1 MEAFYLVALLIVATI
16 ISNMVYTVFPKIPL
30 TFYQIACGFLL
41 TLLPIFRD
49 YTLYPEFF
57 MVGII
62 APLMFNDGRNTD
74 VSHLGNAFHH
84 IMSMAVY
91 LAILT
96 AVIIGTFAHTMM
108 AIIPLSLC
116 FALAAIVTPTD
127 SLAFS
132 SITEG
137 VSLPENV
144 STVLESESLFN
155 DASGI
160 VVFNLALSSFL
171 TGQFSFSK
179 GLINFIISFFGGLI
193 IGLIA
198 GLAFVKLQTFLV
210 NKSMDTSSVIVP
222 FSLMTPFAIYLIS
235 EHLGCSGI
243 LAVVAAGIV
252 YGLNQSRLKLTTT
265 NVRLVTG
272 ATWSIVSNLLNG
284 IVFVLLGV
292 TLPTVISN
300 IIPLS
305 STLTIE
311 LAGLAFAIYLLM
323 GIVRFLWAKLNFI
336 RLNRDQP
343 STMKEAFLIAIGG
356 VHGTITLSM
365 ALSLPLTL
373 SGHAFPYRNEII
385 FVATIVILLSLVVPA
400 FILPNMLP
408 RKKDDDQSSFNHY
421 RTEMVNYSIS
431 QVKAQE
437 SVPLADRNY
446 VIDMLASQK
455 QGGNI
460 DKTQIN
466 DIMNQTHKVE
476 IDAITGLLT
485 AGKIPQNV
493 ANQISRRMMMTPG
506 QRGGF
511 LTKLQFLFR
520 VRFPNKRTRK
530 IKRNM
535 QSVASRFS
543 PELNQKLF
551 DKKVAIRKI
560 VEDTVYQHV
569 NKFLDDIENETN
581 APSIAFVRNGYNFRH
596 ARIDSSDSSDD
607 LRNQLL
613 IQAFQYEYSYV
624 ASAFRDKEISR
635 TISDQLNQSVTTDQM
650 VYMEQG

>member
-1 MEAFYLVALLIVATI
+1 
-16 ISNMVYTVFPKIPL
+16 
-30 TFYQIACGFLL
+30 
-41 TLLPIFRD
+41 
-49 YTLYPEFF
+49 

-74 VSHLGNAFHH
+74 VSHLGNALHH

-210 NKSMDTSSVIVP
+210 NKSMDTSSVIVS

-323 GIVRFLWAKLNFI
+323 GIVQFLWAKLNFI

>member
-1 MEAFYLVALLIVATI
+1 
-16 ISNMVYTVFPKIPL
+16 
-30 TFYQIACGFLL
+30 
-41 TLLPIFRD
+41 
-49 YTLYPEFF
+49 
-57 MVGII
+57 
-62 APLMFNDGRNTD
+62 MFNDGRNTD
-74 VSHLGNAFHH
+74 VSHLGNALHH

-210 NKSMDTSSVIVP
+210 NKSMDTSSVIVS

-323 GIVRFLWAKLNFI
+323 GIVQFLWAKLNFI